1 MARDQFLQISIGL
14 SSIALPASLSLA
26 QEGHEQDT
34 HAADPHAADTHAAD
48 THGDPAHAA
57 HDDHEV
63 VGAIPTKEQ
72 GIATG
77 ITALLVFI
85 LVLAVLGAKVWPAI
99 SKGLDEREKK
109 IKGEIEAA
117 EAARKQA
124 KDALASYEKSLSEA
138 RAEAQ
143 QMLDAAKADQQKL
156 TAELKAKADAELSA
170 MKERAKREIE
180 SAKRAAVA
188 EIYAESA
195 NLATNIA
202 GKILGRE
209 VNAQDQQNLV
219 NEAVAELSGS
229 GR

>member
-34 HAADPHAADTHAAD
+34 HAADTHAAD
-48 THGDPAHAA
+48 SHGDAA
-57 HDDHEV
+57 HGAHGGDHEV

-109 IKGEIEAA
+109 IRDEIEAA

-156 TAELKAKADAELSA
+156 TAELKAKADTELSA

-209 VNAQDQQNLV
+209 VNAQDQQRLV

>member
-34 HAADPHAADTHAAD
+34 HAADTHAAD
-48 THGDPAHAA
+48 THGTDTHAA
-57 HDDHEV
+57 DGAHGGDHEV

-109 IKGEIEAA
+109 IRDEIEAA

-156 TAELKAKADAELSA
+156 TAELKAKADTELSA

-209 VNAQDQQNLV
+209 VNAQDQQRLV

>member
-14 SSIALPASLSLA
+14 SSIALPAPFTLA

-34 HAADPHAADTHAAD
+34 HAADTHAADTHAAD
-48 THGDPAHAA
+48 GAHGG
-57 HDDHEV
+57 DHEV
-63 VGAIPTKEQ
+63 VGAIPTTEQ

-109 IKGEIEAA
+109 IRDEIEAA
-117 EAARKQA
+117 EAARMQA

-156 TAELKAKADAELSA
+156 TAELKAKADTELSA

-195 NLATNIA
+195 NLATSIA

-209 VNAQDQQNLV
+209 VNAQDQQHLV